1 MRALVPVVLVAAVVC
16 AAGGCKR
23 QAMATPAECEQ
34 LLAHFIDMKLAEDPR
49 ARGAGDA
56 QRAEIRIQISHE
68 ILSDPDVRQVQT
80 QCQTEVTKAEV
91 DCAVAATT
99 ARAWNDCIQ

>member
-1 MRALVPVVLVAAVVC
+1 MRALVPVLFLAAL
-16 AAGGCKR
+16 AAGACKR

-34 LLAHFIDMKLAEDPR
+34 LFQHFVDLKLSEDPR
-49 ARGAGDA
+49 AKGANDA
-56 QRAEIRIQISHE
+56 QRAEVRIQISHE

-80 QCQTEVTKAEV
+80 QCVTEVTQGEY
-91 DCAVAATT
+91 DCASAATT